1 MTRSEAL
8 AILRREKP
16 RLIQRYGIKR
26 IGLFGSVARDEARPD
41 SDVDVILEVAV
52 TDVGEYFRLVEEI
65 ESAFPVPV
73 DVVRLR
79 PDLRPFFLQR
89 LERDGVY
96 V

>member
-1 MTRSEAL
+1 L

-52 TDVGEYFRLVEEI
+52 TDVGEYFRLIEEI

>member
-16 RLIQRYGIKR
+16 RLVERYGIKR
-26 IGLFGSVARDEARPD
+26 IGLFGSVARDEAHSG
-41 SDVDVILEVAV
+41 SDVDVVLEVAV
-52 TDVGEYFRLVEEI
+52 TDVGEYFRLIEEI

>member
-1 MTRSEAL
+1 M

-41 SDVDVILEVAV
+41 SDLDVILEVAV

>member
-1 MTRSEAL
+1 M

>member
-1 MTRSEAL
+1 MTRSDAL

-16 RLIQRYGIKR
+16 RLVERYGIKR
-26 IGLFGSVARDEARPD
+26 IGLFGSVARDEAHSG
-41 SDVDVILEVAV
+41 SDVDVVLEVAL
-52 TDVGEYFRLVEEI
+52 TDVGEYFRLIEEI

>member
-1 MTRSEAL
+1 MTRSDAL

-16 RLIQRYGIKR
+16 RLVERYGIKR
-26 IGLFGSVARDEARPD
+26 IGLFGSVARDEAHSG
-41 SDVDVILEVAV
+41 SDVDVVLEVAV
-52 TDVGEYFRLVEEI
+52 TDVGEYFRLIEEI

>member
-1 MTRSEAL
+1 MTRSDAL

-16 RLIQRYGIKR
+16 RLVERYGIKR
-26 IGLFGSVARDEARPD
+26 IGLFGSVARDEAHPG
-41 SDVDVILEVAV
+41 SDVDVVLEVAV
-52 TDVGEYFRLVEEI
+52 TDVGEYFRLIEEI

>member
-1 MTRSEAL
+1 L

-65 ESAFPVPV
+65 ASAFPVPV

>member
-1 MTRSEAL
+1 M
-8 AILRREKP
+8 RREKP

>member
-1 MTRSEAL
+1 MTRSDAL

-16 RLIQRYGIKR
+16 RLVERYGIKR
-26 IGLFGSVARDEARPD
+26 IGLFGSVARDEAHSG
-41 SDVDVILEVAV
+41 SDVDVVFEVAV
-52 TDVGEYFRLVEEI
+52 TDVGEYFRLIEEI

>member
-1 MTRSEAL
+1 MTRSDAL

-16 RLIQRYGIKR
+16 RLVERYGIKR
-26 IGLFGSVARDEARPD
+26 IGLFGSVARDEAHSG
-41 SDVDVILEVAV
+41 SDVDVVLEVAV
-52 TDVGEYFRLVEEI
+52 TDVGEYFRLIEEI

-73 DVVRLR
+73 DVVRLQ

>member
-1 MTRSEAL
+1 L

>member
-1 MTRSEAL
+1 MTRSDAL

-16 RLIQRYGIKR
+16 RLVERYGIKR
-26 IGLFGSVARDEARPD
+26 IGLFGSVARDEAHSG
-41 SDVDVILEVAV
+41 SDVDVVLEVAV
-52 TDVGEYFRLVEEI
+52 TGVGEYFRLIEEI

>member
-1 MTRSEAL
+1 MTRSDAL

-16 RLIQRYGIKR
+16 RLVERYGIKR
-26 IGLFGSVARDEARPD
+26 IGLFGSVARDEAHSG
-41 SDVDVILEVAV
+41 SDVDVGLEVAV
-52 TDVGEYFRLVEEI
+52 TDVGEYFRLIEEI

>member
-1 MTRSEAL
+1 M
-8 AILRREKP
+8 RREKP

-41 SDVDVILEVAV
+41 SDLDVILEVAV

>member
-1 MTRSEAL
+1 M
-8 AILRREKP
+8 RREKP

-52 TDVGEYFRLVEEI
+52 TDVGEYFRLIEEI